1 MGASQTVLPFKL
13 AANGTEETHEMV
25 NGHRPTNTISP
36 EPIGLTLGDGKS
48 ILAANA
54 DPADFK
60 RRPIDIM
67 IIGGNV
73 RIAAPVALSRT
84 GALGN

>member
-1 MGASQTVLPFKL
+1 MWAIHLEGAMGASQTVLPFKL

-36 EPIGLTLGDGKS
+36 EPIGLTLGEGKS

-54 DPADFK
+54 DPADSSAG
-60 RRPIDIM
+60 RSI
-67 IIGGNV
+67 
-73 RIAAPVALSRT
+73 L
-84 GALGN
+84 